1 MSFSVTQEEEE
12 SQLSLLDVLGF
23 PSDHMLF
30 SPITKTLIYT
40 LGSNII
46 HYNLSINSKTFIQY
60 LSNEILLLKFL
71 DKQQK
76 LLLTIDKSPSPLV
89 CIWELPSY
97 TQIYTQGIKISPQN
111 KFSISN
117 IFLEQIIQ
125 DIYLIVIT
133 SNLGINY
140 LYTLKNQNESNNKYS
155 ISIFKKLSCIREMI
169 YGFKAFYNSNDVI
182 LILERN
188 LLYYSIDLEN
198 ESFYEKMRIDFPFG
212 IVYNSLCISKDVNL
226 VAFLTTK
233 GSCLIYDQ
241 NGNIKPPIKPYGQE
255 YFTSCEFSEDK
266 ICIGTNHGK
275 IYIYSIYDNKPIYY
289 IHYKSIIK
297 IRDDFQ
303 LNSTYDS
310 IKRGKESHKNNSFI
324 KKIGLKVN
332 DSYEYN
338 FGPKVKYI
346 SLNQRIDQI
355 FVRFDDNSI
364 ILAPIST
371 LISDL
376 DHKNIFNPGGN
387 NIVLYSFNHFKSI
400 EDIII
405 NTKNIKNDFNN
416 SLDDNDSN
424 ESQNI
429 IKKDVLFSCSKDQK
443 LIKYNINYETN
454 ILSNSFFDLKDI
466 LSYNQLQ
473 GESNDS
479 YNLYDRL
486 LNGNK
491 SMIYLTVLKY
501 HPLYDNKLFAGD
513 NKGFLYLFDIKENK
527 LQQKKPLIGTYEI
540 VSLEFSQDGHLLSI
554 GFDTGCL
561 IFCDMRSDCEMC
573 LQLNGHYMPAEDSEF
588 RKMNSQIIS
597 FCYFFSNKSK
607 QKNCFLY
614 TKNDYLLELSQLY
627 YDRNKLNKKE
637 IKTMKINNQILDIKI
652 HPSENYVLILNATNQ
667 ILINHI
673 LSGKITGVIDLTT
686 KVKSVNNIQIDIS
699 GLFLG
704 VICELH
710 NENENDDINTL
721 INGRL
726 NNYKRNF
733 IIIFEIGTG
742 KVKTCINYINPIS
755 KIIFDNEG
763 KYLIITG
770 IKGEISLWKL
780 CDSMRANIRNVL
792 DQMKINDN
800 FWNQYE
806 IKYDN
811 DKDFQNEIVNNTDYI
826 INNRKKKSSIE
837 ENVKNDNNFINKAND
852 KKDIV
857 NEKEN
862 ENDNE
867 NKSKKESSNY
877 PNNYFR
883 RNRNI
888 NESEKRSEIN
898 NKRYYNNIF
907 NSNIENNKRNQE
919 KLNINN
925 RSDYINKIYNN
936 YKTISNYDKSK
947 NYKYDNK
954 LKNSNDDLIK
964 RAPLLLDSRAFFKEK
979 NNKKNKYN
987 KNNNNI
993 FSDNF
998 ESPKY
1003 INSSTNDDLIKQ
1015 LTNEDKNN
1023 DKDTDRV
1030 SNTNYFNIDKF
1041 KNNISINRI
1050 NENIE
1055 FKEKNNIKDN
1065 DSEKKNF
1072 DLKLSNIFK
1081 NNKNDNLINTS
1092 NTSRSSV
1099 INNYIKKDKPSKTFD
1114 YYLYNENI
1122 QNDIIKEK
1130 SKHKNKNDFYR
1141 SQTNN
1146 IMNNNIQF
1154 YSTDKNEYKRQK
1166 KLNEAMNILLG
1177 NYSQSIP
1184 LINGNN
1190 RLKLKN
1196 KSFQNNF
1203 ISNKGNKSI
1212 KIRLSNI
1219 KNNDFNFKAN
1229 SDREINNMK
1238 YYKKNNMQS
1247 FMNNF
1252 EIRKKLRTSNKYPE
1266 PEDIDDYLINMKDEL

>member
-12 SQLSLLDVLGF
+12 SQLTLLDVLGF
-23 PSDHMLF
+23 PSEHMLF
-30 SPITKTLIYT
+30 NPITKTLIYT

-46 HYNLSINSKTFIQY
+46 HYNLATNSKTFIQY

-89 CIWELPSY
+89 CVWELPSY
-97 TQIYTQGIKISPQN
+97 TKIYTQGIKISPHNQ
-111 KFSISN
+111 FSISS
-117 IFLEQIIQ
+117 IFLEQISP

-155 ISIFKKLSCIREMI
+155 ISIFKKLSIIREII
-169 YGFKAFYNSNDVI
+169 YGFKAFYNSTDVI

-198 ESFYEKMRIDFPFG
+198 ESFYEKMKIDFPFG
-212 IVYNSLCISKDVNL
+212 IIFNSLCISKDVNL
-226 VAFLTTK
+226 VAFLTVK

-255 YFTSCEFSEDK
+255 YFTSCEFAEDK

-297 IRDDFQ
+297 IKDDFQ

-310 IKRGKESHKNNSFI
+310 IKRGKASHKNNDFI
-324 KKIGLKVN
+324 KNIGQKVN

-338 FGPKVKYI
+338 FGPQVKYI
-346 SLNQRIDQI
+346 SLNERIDQI
-355 FVRFDDNSI
+355 FIRFDDNSI

-387 NIVLYSFNHFKSI
+387 NIVLYSFNHFKNI

-405 NTKNIKNDFNN
+405 NTKNIKNDINN
-416 SLDDNDSN
+416 SSDDNDSN
-424 ESQNI
+424 DNQNI
-429 IKKDVLFSCSKDQK
+429 IKKEILFSCSKDQK
-443 LIKYNINYETN
+443 IIKYNINYETN
-454 ILSNSFFDLKDI
+454 KLSNSFFDLKDI
-466 LSYNQLQ
+466 LNYNQLQ
-473 GESNDS
+473 GELNDS
-479 YNLYDRL
+479 YNYFDQL

-491 SMIYLTVLKY
+491 STIYITVLKY

-561 IFCDMRSDCEMC
+561 IFCDMRNDCEMC

-588 RKMNSQIIS
+588 RKINSQIIT

-637 IKTMKINNQILDIKI
+637 IKTIKINNQILDIKI
-652 HPSENYVLILNATNQ
+652 HPSENYALLLNGSNQ
-667 ILINHI
+667 IIINHI
-673 LSGKITGVIDLTT
+673 LSGKATGIIDLTT

-704 VICELH
+704 VICELK
-710 NENENDDINTL
+710 NENENDNINTM
-721 INGRL
+721 INGRI

-742 KVKTCINYINPIS
+742 KVKTCINYISPIS

-763 KYLIITG
+763 KYLIIAG
-770 IKGEISLWKL
+770 KKGEISLWEL
-780 CDSMRANIRNVL
+780 CDSMSANIRNVL
-792 DQMKINDN
+792 EQMKINDN

-811 DKDFQNEIVNNTDYI
+811 NKDFQNEIVNNNDFI

-837 ENVKNDNNFINKAND
+837 ENIKNDNNLINKTND
-852 KKDIV
+852 KNDIL
-857 NEKEN
+857 NEN
-862 ENDNE
+862 ENENG
-867 NKSKKESSNY
+867 NKSKNESYNY

-888 NESEKRSEIN
+888 NESEKRSEII
-898 NKRYYNNIF
+898 NKRYYSNIF
-907 NSNIENNKRNQE
+907 NTNIENNKRNYE

-925 RSDYINKIYNN
+925 RSDYIKKIYNN
-936 YKTISNYDKSK
+936 YKTISNYDKSQ
-947 NYKYDNK
+947 NYKYANK
-954 LKNSNDDLIK
+954 LKNSNDDLTK
-964 RAPLLLDSRAFFKEK
+964 RAPLLLDSRAFFRKK
-979 NNKKNKYN
+979 NDKKNKYN
-987 KNNNNI
+987 KKNSNSNI

-1003 INSSTNDDLIKQ
+1003 IKSSINDDLIKQ
-1015 LTNEDKNN
+1015 LTNDDKSN

-1030 SNTNYFNIDKF
+1030 SNSNDFSIDKF
-1041 KNNISINRI
+1041 KNNNPINRI

-1055 FKEKNNIKDN
+1055 FKEKNNLKDN
-1065 DSEKKNF
+1065 DSRKKDFNH
-1072 DLKLSNIFK
+1072 KLSNIFK
-1081 NNKNDNLINTS
+1081 NNKNDNIINTS
-1092 NTSRSSV
+1092 NTSRSSI
-1099 INNYIKKDKPSKTFD
+1099 INNYIKKDKPSKTID
-1114 YYLYNENI
+1114 YYLFNENI
-1122 QNDIIKEK
+1122 PNEIIRKK
-1130 SKHKNKNDFYR
+1130 SKHKNNNDFYR
-1141 SQTNN
+1141 SQTTNFRN
-1146 IMNNNIQF
+1146 INIHF
-1154 YSTDKNEYKRQK
+1154 YSNDKKEYKKQK
-1166 KLNEAMNILLG
+1166 KLKEAMNILLG

-1190 RLKLKN
+1190 RLKLNN

-1203 ISNKGNKSI
+1203 IPNKGNKSI
-1212 KIRLSNI
+1212 KIRLSNT
-1219 KNNDFNFKAN
+1219 KNNDFNFNAN

-1238 YYKKNNMQS
+1238 YYKKNNMKS

-1252 EIRKKLRTSNKYPE
+1252 EIRQKLRTSNKYPE

>member
-12 SQLSLLDVLGF
+12 SQLTLLDVLGF
-23 PSDHMLF
+23 PSEHMLF

-46 HYNLSINSKTFIQY
+46 HYNLATNSKTFIQY
-60 LSNEILLLKFL
+60 LSNEILLIKFL

-76 LLLTIDKSPSPLV
+76 LLVTIDKSPSPLV

-97 TQIYTQGIKISPQN
+97 SQIYTQGIKISPHN

-117 IFLEQIIQ
+117 IFLEQISI
-125 DIYLIVIT
+125 DIYLIIIA

-140 LYTLKNQNESNNKYS
+140 LYTLKIQNESNNKYA
-155 ISIFKKLSCIREMI
+155 ISIFKKLSSIREMI

-212 IVYNSLCISKDVNL
+212 IIYNSLCISKDVNL

-255 YFTSCEFSEDK
+255 YFTSCEFAEDK

-275 IYIYSIYDNKPIYY
+275 IYIYSIYDNKPVYY
-289 IHYKSIIK
+289 VHYKSIIK
-297 IRDDFQ
+297 IKDDFQ

-310 IKRGKESHKNNSFI
+310 IKRGKSSHKNNTFI
-324 KKIGLKVN
+324 KNIGQKYN

-338 FGPKVKYI
+338 FGPQVKYI
-346 SLNQRIDQI
+346 SLNERIDQI

-364 ILAPIST
+364 VLAPIST

-405 NTKNIKNDFNN
+405 NTKNIKNDFIDNN
-416 SLDDNDSN
+416 SFDDNDSN
-424 ESQNI
+424 DNQNA
-429 IKKDVLFSCSKDQK
+429 IKKEILFSCSKDQK
-443 LIKYNINYETN
+443 LIKYNINYALN
-454 ILSNSFFDLKDI
+454 KLSNSFFDLKDI

-473 GESNDS
+473 GKSNDG
-479 YNLYDRL
+479 YDYFDQL
-486 LNGNK
+486 LNGNRYT
-491 SMIYLTVLKY
+491 IYLTVLKY

-513 NKGFLYLFDIKENK
+513 NKGYLYLFDIKENK

-540 VSLEFSQDGHLLSI
+540 VSLDFSQDGHLLSI

-561 IFCDMRSDCEMC
+561 IFCDMRNDCEIC

-588 RKMNSQIIS
+588 RKINSQIIS

-607 QKNCFLY
+607 QKNCILY
-614 TKNDYLLELSQLY
+614 TKNDYLLELSLLY

-637 IKTMKINNQILDIKI
+637 NKTMKINNQIIDIKI
-652 HPSENYVLILNATNQ
+652 HPSENYVILLNSSNQ
-667 ILINHI
+667 IIINHI
-673 LSGKITGVIDLTT
+673 LSGKTTGVIDLTT
-686 KVKSVNNIQIDIS
+686 KVKSANNIQIDIS

-710 NENENDDINTL
+710 NEKENDNINTL
-721 INGRL
+721 INGRI
-726 NNYKRNF
+726 NNLKRNF
-733 IIIFEIGTG
+733 IIIFEVGTG
-742 KVKTCINYINPIS
+742 KVKTCVNYIEPIS

-770 IKGEISLWKL
+770 TKGEISLWKL
-780 CDSMRANIRNVL
+780 PDSMSANIRNVL
-792 DQMKINDN
+792 EQMKINDY

-811 DKDFQNEIVNNTDYI
+811 NKDFQNEIVNNNDYM
-826 INNRKKKSSIE
+826 INNRKKKSSNE
-837 ENVKNDNNFINKAND
+837 ENVKNDNALINKMND
-852 KKDIV
+852 K
-857 NEKEN
+857 NEIINEN
-862 ENDNE
+862 ENK
-867 NKSKKESSNY
+867 NKSKNESSNY
-877 PNNYFR
+877 PSNYFR

-888 NESEKRSEIN
+888 NESEKRSEII
-898 NKRYYNNIF
+898 NKRYYTNIF
-907 NSNIENNKRNQE
+907 NTNNENNKKNYE

-936 YKTISNYDKSK
+936 YKNISKYDKSK
-947 NYKYDNK
+947 NYKYDKN
-954 LKNSNDDLIK
+954 LKNSNHDLTK
-964 RAPLLLDSRAFFKEK
+964 RAPLLLDSRAFFREK
-979 NNKKNKYN
+979 NDKKNKN
-987 KNNNNI
+987 KNI
-993 FSDNF
+993 FPDNF
-998 ESPKY
+998 ESPNS
-1003 INSSTNDDLIKQ
+1003 INSSSNDDLIKQ
-1015 LTNEDKNN
+1015 LTNEDKRN
-1023 DKDTDRV
+1023 DKDSDRV
-1030 SNTNYFNIDKF
+1030 SNSNDFFIDKF
-1041 KNNISINRI
+1041 KNNNPINL
-1050 NENIE
+1050 
-1055 FKEKNNIKDN
+1055 KNK
-1065 DSEKKNF
+1065 DSETKDFNH
-1072 DLKLSNIFK
+1072 KLSNIFK
-1081 NNKNDNLINTS
+1081 NNKNDNIINTS
-1092 NTSRSSV
+1092 NASRSSIV
-1099 INNYIKKDKPSKTFD
+1099 NNYIKKDKPSKSF
-1114 YYLYNENI
+1114 YFYLYNENI
-1122 QNDIIKEK
+1122 PTDLIKK
-1130 SKHKNKNDFYR
+1130 NSKHKNKNDFYR
-1141 SQTNN
+1141 SQTTNFR
-1146 IMNNNIQF
+1146 NNNF
-1154 YSTDKNEYKRQK
+1154 GLFSTDKNEYKRQK
-1166 KLNEAMNILLG
+1166 KLNDAMNILLG

-1184 LINGNN
+1184 IINGNN
-1190 RLKLKN
+1190 RLKLNN
-1196 KSFQNNF
+1196 KSFQDNF
-1203 ISNKGNKSI
+1203 IPKKGNKSI
-1212 KIRLSNI
+1212 KIKFNNT
-1219 KNNDFNFKAN
+1219 KYNDFNFKAK

-1238 YYKKNNMQS
+1238 FYKDNNIQS
-1247 FMNNF
+1247 EMNNF